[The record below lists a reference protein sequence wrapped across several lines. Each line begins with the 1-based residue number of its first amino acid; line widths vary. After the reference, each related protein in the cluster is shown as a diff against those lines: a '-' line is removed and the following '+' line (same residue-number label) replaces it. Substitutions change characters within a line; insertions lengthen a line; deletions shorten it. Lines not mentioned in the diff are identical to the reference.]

1 MVQPINS
8 AENGFLTA
16 NGRKR
21 GDGGLR
27 LIGVGAKVLE
37 KMGSSLSLDDG
48 SIYDQGIYRP
58 TILMPIINIFEKVF

>member
-27 LIGVGAKVLE
+27 LIGAKVLE